1 MQQPATDQGNPIQ
14 DGAGLA
20 DAPRFRSLDA
30 WRGIAAMVVAAVHL
44 DTLGWINQSALVQN
58 AGRFVDFFFVLS
70 GFVIAHA
77 YRAKLESGWIAPFV
91 IRRIGRL
98 WPLHLAVL
106 AAMLLMA
113 VVGGAF
119 GLEHR
124 SFDYAQL
131 PANVTLTHAWGFAVP
146 LSWNGPSWSISAE
159 MFAYLGFAILAW
171 MFRGVLLDIAC
182 ALIFVASA
190 ALLFWMPQTGHP
202 FTVDLLARCLFGFM
216 AGVLASRLWQLTNF
230 RPRGEIPALALT
242 FLAVAYMPGHLKLAI
257 VPLFA
262 WVVLVYAS
270 DRGPVSRALHQPFP
284 QLLGR
289 ISYSIYM
296 THYAIVIIIK
306 SAMTLFTD
314 LVVQIDESA
323 VIGGPWWLG
332 DGLTLAYL
340 AVVVGVS
347 CLTYTWIESPGRR
360 LFNRG
365 AEPVPA
371 AW

>member
-1 MQQPATDQGNPIQ
+1 
-14 DGAGLA
+14 
-20 DAPRFRSLDA
+20 
-30 WRGIAAMVVAAVHL
+30 MVVAAVHL
-44 DTLGWINQSALVQN
+44 NTFGFINQSALVQN

-70 GFVIAHA
+70 GFVIAFA
-77 YRAKLESGWIAPFV
+77 YREKLENRWIAPFV

-98 WPLHLAVL
+98 WPLHLATL
-106 AAMLLMA
+106 AGMLLMA

-131 PANVTLTHAWGFAVP
+131 PANFTLTHAWGFSVP

-159 MFAYLGFAILAW
+159 MFAYLSFALLAW
-171 MFRGVLLDIAC
+171 VCRGAVLDVVC
-182 ALIFVASA
+182 ALILVGSA
-190 ALLFWMPQTGHP
+190 VLLIGMPQTGLAFP
-202 FTVDLLARCLFGFM
+202 FDLLARCLFGFM
-216 AGVLASRLWQLTNF
+216 AGVLAARLWKLTNL

-242 FLAVAYMPGHLKLAI
+242 FLAVAFVPAHLDVAV

-270 DRGPVSRALHQPFP
+270 DRGPVSQFLHRPFP
-284 QLLGR
+284 QLLGL

-296 THYAIVIIIK
+296 THYGLVIVIK

-314 LVVQIDESA
+314 LVVQMNDMA
-323 VIGGPWWLG
+323 VIGGPWWFG
-332 DGLTLAYL
+332 DGLTLLYL
-340 AVVVGVS
+340 AAVVAVS
-347 CLTYTWIESPGRR
+347 CITYEWIEKPGRR
-360 LFNRG
+360 WFNQS
-365 AEPVPA
+365 AETIPA